1 MAPATA
7 TATNR
12 VGKIRDLH
20 AWLLDQ
26 AARLRLGD
34 TNIDRETLAEELEDM
49 AARERRE
56 LLSHLEQLLK
66 HLLKWQFQ
74 PTRRGSSW
82 RNSVKTARRGIED
95 LIEDSPSLKL
105 FVVGL
110 ITKAY
115 ARART
120 DTSDHM
126 RLTRIQAAQLPET
139 CPWSFDQ
146 LVDSDFWPSRKE
158 TLTMRT

>member
-1 MAPATA
+1 MAPA

-12 VGKIRDLH
+12 VGKTRDFH

-34 TNIDRETLAEELEDM
+34 TNVDRENLAEELEDM

-56 LLSHLEQLLK
+56 LLSHLERLLK

-95 LIEDSPSLKL
+95 LMEDSPSLKSL
-105 FVVGL
+105 VVGL

-120 DTSDHM
+120 DASDEM
-126 RLTRIQAAQLPET
+126 RLTRTQAAQLPET

-146 LVDSDFWPSRKE
+146 LVDFDFWLSRKK
-158 TLTMRT
+158 LSR